1 MLMPI
6 FGKDFFDDFFDAPR
20 MPAPRA
26 DLMKTDLREDA
37 EGYVL
42 DIDMP
47 GVKKEDMQAELKD
60 GYLTVSAKTGYENN
74 QQDKQGRYLRRE
86 RFSGSFSRN
95 FYVGEDVTQEDIK
108 ARFENGVLTIRVPKK
123 QPVPQVEEKKYIAIE
138 G

>member
-20 MPAPRA
+20 TPAPRA

-47 GVKKEDMQAELKD
+47 GVRKENMQAELKD

>member
-26 DLMKTDLREDA
+26 DLMKTDVQETAD
-37 EGYVL
+37 GYVL

-47 GVKKEDMQAELKD
+47 GVKKEDLQVELKD

-74 QQDKQGRYLRRE
+74 EKDKKGRYLRRE
-86 RFSGSFSRN
+86 RFTGSFSRN
-95 FYVGEDVTQEDIK
+95 FYVGDEVTEQDIK
-108 ARFENGVLTIRVPKK
+108 ARFENGVLTIAVPKK
-123 QPVPQVEEKKYIAIE
+123 QPAPQIEEKKYIAIE

>member
-26 DLMKTDLREDA
+26 DLMKTDVQETSD
-37 EGYVL
+37 GYVL

-47 GVKKEDMQAELKD
+47 GVKKEDMQVELKD

-74 QQDKQGRYLRRE
+74 EKDKKGRYLRRE
-86 RFSGSFSRN
+86 RFTGSFSRN
-95 FYVGEDVTQEDIK
+95 FYVGDEVTEQDIK
-108 ARFENGVLTIRVPKK
+108 ARFENGVLTIAVPKK
-123 QPVPQVEEKKYIAIE
+123 QPAPQIEEKKYIAIE

>member
-6 FGKDFFDDFFDAPR
+6 FGNDFFDDFFDAPR

-26 DLMKTDLREDA
+26 DLMKTDVQETAD
-37 EGYVL
+37 GYVL

-47 GVKKEDMQAELKD
+47 GVKKEDMQVELKD

-74 QQDKQGRYLRRE
+74 EKDKKGCYLRRE
-86 RFSGSFSRN
+86 RFTGSFSRN
-95 FYVGEDVTQEDIK
+95 FYVGDEVTEQDIK
-108 ARFENGVLTIRVPKK
+108 ARFENGVLTIAVPKK
-123 QPVPQVEEKKYIAIE
+123 QPAPQIEEKKYIAIE

>member
-26 DLMKTDLREDA
+26 DLMKTDVQETAD
-37 EGYVL
+37 GYVL

-47 GVKKEDMQAELKD
+47 GVKKEDMQVELKD
-60 GYLTVSAKTGYENN
+60 GYLTVSAKTGYENDEK
-74 QQDKQGRYLRRE
+74 DKKGRYLRRE
-86 RFSGSFSRN
+86 RFTGSFSRN
-95 FYVGEDVTQEDIK
+95 FYVGDEVTEQDIK
-108 ARFENGVLTIRVPKK
+108 ARFENGVLTIGVPKK
-123 QPVPQVEEKKYIAIE
+123 QPAPQVEEKKYIAIE